1 MTYILQAQNV
11 NFNYRDGD
19 RVKSILS
26 DCSINFKA
34 GLFYAIIGE
43 SGCGK
48 TTFLSL
54 LGGLEKPNKGK
65 ILFAGKDIATFDKGE
80 YLRKHVSFIFQ
91 EYNLLSYLTALEN
104 VLLAMRIH
112 QLKINNEKQKAMAA
126 LQLVGIDESKM
137 KRRVATLSGGERQRV
152 AIARAIVCNS
162 EIILADEPTGNLDEA
177 TTGNIVDLFVRLAH
191 EFKRSVIVVTHSQQV
206 ALKADI
212 VVELD
217 GRNKKFRLA
226 S

>member
-1 MTYILQAQNV
+1 M
-11 NFNYRDGD
+11 
-19 RVKSILS
+19 
-26 DCSINFKA
+26 
-34 GLFYAIIGE
+34 
-43 SGCGK
+43 
-48 TTFLSL
+48 
-54 LGGLEKPNKGK
+54 
-65 ILFAGKDIATFDKGE
+65 
-80 YLRKHVSFIFQ
+80 
-91 EYNLLSYLTALEN
+91 EN

-217 GRNKKFRLA
+217 GRNKKFRLV